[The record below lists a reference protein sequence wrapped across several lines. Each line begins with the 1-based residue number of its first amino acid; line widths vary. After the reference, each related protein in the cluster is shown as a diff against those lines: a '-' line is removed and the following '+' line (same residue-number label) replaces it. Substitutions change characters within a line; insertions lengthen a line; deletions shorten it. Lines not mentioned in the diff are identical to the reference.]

1 MSTHDEQSREPQG
14 IDRRTSPRVPA
25 SAVPDLKARLLAGP
39 DVRLVDLSR
48 RGVLLETQTRL
59 LPGSPVRLK
68 FVAQDATLVLKG
80 AVVRSSVCTCGEH
93 GLIYRTAVTFDEDI
107 AICDD
112 SLWSAPPMTASPEPS
127 AVQPDRDPA
136 PLTLVRSDTPASAPA
151 AAAFDAAARPAL
163 LPPSALLPDATVIT
177 LFADDP
183 EALRSMLAAN
193 DW

>member
-1 MSTHDEQSREPQG
+1 MSAHDEQPHEPDG
-14 IDRRTSPRVPA
+14 AERRTSPRVPA
-25 SAVPDLKARLLAGP
+25 SAVPHLKARLLAGP

-68 FVAQDATLVLKG
+68 FVADDATLVLKG
-80 AVVRSSVCTCGEH
+80 AVVRSSVCTFGEQ
-93 GLIYRTAVTFDEDI
+93 GLIYRTAVAFDEDI
-107 AICDD
+107 AICDE
-112 SLWSAPPMTASPEPS
+112 SLWTSPPAGASAEPALAFPRPKTGEFFLVPPVPPPAGEAATAEPPATAAAPALQAASP
-127 AVQPDRDPA
+127 
-136 PLTLVRSDTPASAPA
+136 A
-151 AAAFDAAARPAL
+151 A
-163 LPPSALLPDATVIT
+163 TIIT